1 VLRGTAGNQMDTKGE
16 AQAAHT
22 EGESTEAK
30 GLAHSSAPQVRLDSQ
45 ILHFDFS
52 TGPSVS

>member
-1 VLRGTAGNQMDTKGE
+1 MTGRTVTEVQGVTWNCGNQMDTKGE

-30 GLAHSSAPQVRLDSQ
+30 GLAHSSAP
-45 ILHFDFS
+45 
-52 TGPSVS
+52 